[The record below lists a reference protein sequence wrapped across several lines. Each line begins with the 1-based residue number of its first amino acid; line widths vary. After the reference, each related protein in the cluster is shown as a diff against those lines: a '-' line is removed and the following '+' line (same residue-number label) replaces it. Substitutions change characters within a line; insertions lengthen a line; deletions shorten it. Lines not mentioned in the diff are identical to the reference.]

1 VSNTPRKSSV
11 DNGFAFGF
19 AHNQNSLFMNIPLD
33 QYGDL
38 FAALAAAPAEQ
49 PFVTEWHDESDQCS
63 VTFGE
68 FRHRAQAQASFLKS
82 EGVRAGD
89 RVVLILRQGITLM
102 TAFAGAMMLGA
113 VPAILAYPNFK
124 VDPAK
129 YRQSLRGVTSNL
141 RAPFLLVDAQFPDPL
156 LANLDLDAA
165 TKFLRSPNE
174 IATHHETLS
183 RDATIRPDQLAFIQH
198 SAGTTGLQKG
208 VALTH
213 AAVLRQL
220 RHLTTA
226 LNITSDDRLYSWLP
240 LYHDMGLIACF
251 ILPMVCHLPVV
262 MQSPSEWVQRPETML
277 QLFTRHRCT
286 LAWMPNFAFQF
297 IPRRTPERLRSQC
310 DLSSARAIINCSEP
324 VRSQSMQEFLEAF
337 APHGLPRSALQS
349 SYAMAENV
357 FAVTQSG
364 AAGPLQIYLD
374 GQRFRSEH
382 LITET
387 TKDASGAVPLTS
399 SGRLLPN
406 NEVRI
411 VDEQRHSLPPG
422 AVGEILVRS
431 DSLFDGYFHRP
442 DLTARVLEEGWYC
455 TGDLGFLLH
464 DELFVVGRRKDL
476 LIIGGE
482 NIYPQ
487 DIEELVSA
495 HPAIHDGRAVALG
508 FFNRDLGTEDLAV
521 VAEVN
526 DQVSVAQK
534 KSIEREI
541 RASVLAQLNVA
552 IRYMFLKP
560 PMWIVKST
568 AGKPAR
574 SGTREKLQQEHPE
587 LPACL

>member
-1 VSNTPRKSSV
+1 
-11 DNGFAFGF
+11 
-19 AHNQNSLFMNIPLD
+19 
-33 QYGDL
+33 
-38 FAALAAAPAEQ
+38 
-49 PFVTEWHDESDQCS
+49 
-63 VTFGE
+63 
-68 FRHRAQAQASFLKS
+68 
-82 EGVRAGD
+82 
-89 RVVLILRQGITLM
+89 
-102 TAFAGAMMLGA
+102 
-113 VPAILAYPNFK
+113 
-124 VDPAK
+124 
-129 YRQSLRGVTSNL
+129 
-141 RAPFLLVDAQFPDPL
+141 
-156 LANLDLDAA
+156 
-165 TKFLRSPNE
+165 
-174 IATHHETLS
+174 
-183 RDATIRPDQLAFIQH
+183 
-198 SAGTTGLQKG
+198 
-208 VALTH
+208 
-213 AAVLRQL
+213 
-220 RHLTTA
+220 
-226 LNITSDDRLYSWLP
+226 
-240 LYHDMGLIACF
+240 
-251 ILPMVCHLPVV
+251 
-262 MQSPSEWVQRPETML
+262 
-277 QLFTRHRCT
+277 
-286 LAWMPNFAFQF
+286 
-297 IPRRTPERLRSQC
+297 
-310 DLSSARAIINCSEP
+310 
-324 VRSQSMQEFLEAF
+324 
-337 APHGLPRSALQS
+337 
-349 SYAMAENV
+349 
-357 FAVTQSG
+357 
-364 AAGPLQIYLD
+364 
-374 GQRFRSEH
+374 
-382 LITET
+382 
-387 TKDASGAVPLTS
+387 
-399 SGRLLPN
+399 
-406 NEVRI
+406 VRI

-560 PMWIVKST
+560 PMWIDKST